1 MLVINCESSMR
12 AVYGRSDGIEKGVSM
27 VEVKGKW
34 ALITGASRG
43 IGFLSAVFMAKR
55 GCNLVLHSR
64 NAGHCKDVVE
74 QIRSYGVEAY

>member
-27 VEVKGKW
+27 VDVKGKW

-43 IGFLSAVFMAKR
+43 IDSKGTDITISLADP
-55 GCNLVLHSR
+55 G
-64 NAGHCKDVVE
+64 
-74 QIRSYGVEAY
+74 